1 MAYLMS
7 QIEAGSLRRF
17 ALSKENMRDLPVPQ
31 REGVD
36 GRGDVGQ
43 AVDANSFRF
52 AQLNEIRQRLG
63 AEPPEVAQQRRRDS
77 RGFTRHVGHSDVGQA
92 KALGNPQ
99 VYLNAEAARRY
110 SGRAL
115 PLRCRSPRTK
125 TDGFRIE
132 FDAWTALEKTVGEP
146 KSFRQLGSHTGGSAD
161 GFIPVDGS
169 IGQPQP
175 ACELRLTESSAHS
188 GGLNAQRIEKLS
200 VRRCL

>member
-43 AVDANSFRF
+43 A
-52 AQLNEIRQRLG
+52 
-63 AEPPEVAQQRRRDS
+63 
-77 RGFTRHVGHSDVGQA
+77 

-115 PLRCRSPRTK
+115 PLRCCSPRTK

-146 KSFRQLGSHTGGSAD
+146 KSFRQLESHTGGSAD